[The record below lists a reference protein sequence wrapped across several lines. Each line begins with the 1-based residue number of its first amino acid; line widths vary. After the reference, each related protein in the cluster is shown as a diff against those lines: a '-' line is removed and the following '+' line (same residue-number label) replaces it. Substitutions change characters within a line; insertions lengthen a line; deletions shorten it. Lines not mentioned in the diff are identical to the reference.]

1 MPEFIEEHLRAIIFV
16 VIVGIA
22 LLQKIL
28 DAAKTRKQQSGPTM
42 REIYAPDGQA
52 DPTPPR
58 RKPYTPPPLVRT
70 TQAPAGPPPLR
81 QAPPPAPPPPLRG
94 MASVAISTTTNTDA
108 ELARQR
114 QLEERIRALREAS
127 ATAAPEPSSATAP
140 TAHRPA
146 PAHHGVLHRR
156 LRNPREI
163 RRAFVLKEILDR
175 PVGLR

>member
-1 MPEFIEEHLRAIIFV
+1 MPEFIEEHLRVIIFV

-28 DAAKTRKQQSGPTM
+28 DAAKARKQQPGPSM
-42 REIYAPDGQA
+42 EEIFGPDGQQS
-52 DPTPPR
+52 PTPSR

-70 TQAPAGPPPLR
+70 APMPAGPPPLR

-94 MASVAISTTTNTDA
+94 MSSVASATTNTDA

-127 ATAAPEPSSATAP
+127 ATAAPEPSAATAP

-146 PAHHGVLHRR
+146 TVHHGVLHRR
-156 LRNPREI
+156 LRHPREI
-163 RRAFVLKEILDR
+163 RRAFILKEILDR

>member
-1 MPEFIEEHLRAIIFV
+1 MPEFIEEHLRVIIFV

-28 DAAKTRKQQSGPTM
+28 EAAKARKQQPGPSM
-42 REIYAPDGQA
+42 EEIFGPDGQQN
-52 DPTPPR
+52 PTPSR

-70 TQAPAGPPPLR
+70 TQEPAGPPPLR
-81 QAPPPAPPPPLRG
+81 QAPPAATPPPLRG
-94 MASVAISTTTNTDA
+94 MSSVASATTNTDA

-127 ATAAPEPSSATAP
+127 AAAAPEPSAATAP

-146 PAHHGVLHRR
+146 PVHHGVLHRR
-156 LRNPREI
+156 LRHPREL
-163 RRAFVLKEILDR
+163 RRAFILKEILDR

>member
-1 MPEFIEEHLRAIIFV
+1 MPEFIEEHLRVIIFV

-28 DAAKTRKQQSGPTM
+28 DAAKARKQQPGPSM
-42 REIYAPDGQA
+42 EEIFGPDGQQS
-52 DPTPPR
+52 PTPSR

-70 TQAPAGPPPLR
+70 APMPAGPPPLR

-94 MASVAISTTTNTDA
+94 MSSVASATTNTDA

-127 ATAAPEPSSATAP
+127 ATAAPEPPAATAP

-146 PAHHGVLHRR
+146 TVHHGVLHRR
-156 LRNPREI
+156 LRHPREI
-163 RRAFVLKEILDR
+163 RRAFILKEILDR
-175 PVGLR
+175 PVGVR